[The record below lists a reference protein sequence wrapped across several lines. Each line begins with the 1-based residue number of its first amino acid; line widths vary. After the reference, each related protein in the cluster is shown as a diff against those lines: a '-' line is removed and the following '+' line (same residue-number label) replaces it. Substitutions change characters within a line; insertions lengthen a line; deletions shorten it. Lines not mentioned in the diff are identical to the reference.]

1 MIGSE
6 RNSLLEGVRVL
17 DLSRVLAGPYC
28 TMMLGDLGADIIKI
42 EAPGLGDDT
51 RHWGP
56 PFAQGGESAYF
67 LCVNRNKRSMTLNLK
82 SEQGQH
88 ILKELIRQSDILVDN
103 FRVDTMEKWG
113 LGYEALQSL
122 RPGLIYCTI
131 TGYGYTGPYRHLPGY
146 DFIPATPSIH

>member
-1 MIGSE
+1 MNSE
-6 RNSLLEGVRVL
+6 QHSLLNGVRVL

-28 TMMLGDLGADIIKI
+28 TMMVGDLGADIIKI

-82 SEQGQH
+82 SDQGIQ
-88 ILKELIRQSDILVDN
+88 ILKDLIRQSDVLVEN
-103 FRVDTMEKWG
+103 FRVDTMEKVG
-113 LGYEALQSL
+113 LSYETLQHL
-122 RPGLIYCTI
+122 R
-131 TGYGYTGPYRHLPGY
+131 
-146 DFIPATPSIH
+146 